1 MANQVLRSGTS
12 VAANY
17 RGARRARSRPEF
29 FSKLRI
35 VVEQSD
41 KTVFWLELLLE
52 SGLVRVGTAG
62 DRIRSKATGR
72 HLLGF
77 STNRKTKSYF
87 VDRKSYLVN
96 GA

>member
-1 MANQVLRSGTS
+1 LG
-12 VAANY
+12 
-17 RGARRARSRPEF
+17 
-29 FSKLRI
+29 I
-35 VVEQSD
+35 VVEQGD

-52 SGLVRVGTAG
+52 SGLVRAKLLAIAFG
-62 DRIRSKATGR
+62 SKATGR

-77 STNRKTKSYF
+77 STNRKTKPSF